1 MTKPTRT
8 AGSAASPKGG
18 KRRVQRLE
26 RRLAAVRELEQKR
39 GKQAAKARDRADAAD
54 LHAKRS
60 RQLERAQRRS
70 AALEAELAALGHG
83 VAETA
88 APAATAPGPEAW
100 CLRERKRVAMVGAA
114 PMTMRNGRAAVAG
127 TCPSC
132 GARVVRP
139 A

>member
-8 AGSAASPKGG
+8 AGSDATPKDA
-18 KRRVQRLE
+18 RRRMQRLE

-39 GKQAAKARDRADAAD
+39 SRQAAKARDRADAGE
-54 LHAKRS
+54 LHARRS

-70 AALEAELAALGHG
+70 AALEAELTALGHAG
-83 VAETA
+83 AEV
-88 APAATAPGPEAW
+88 AATAPGPEAW

>member
-1 MTKPTRT
+1 MTKPTKT
-8 AGSAASPKGG
+8 TGTDTSPKDAR
-18 KRRVQRLE
+18 RRVQRLE

-39 GKQAAKARDRADAAD
+39 GKQAAKARDRADAAE

-70 AALEAELAALGHG
+70 AALEAELKALGHTG
-83 VAETA
+83 TGTV
-88 APAATAPGPEAW
+88 ATAPGPEAW